1 MKLFAKKHKDAESKS
16 SFGILLAMS
25 SLPCSSIE
33 AHGGASISSNTW
45 KAEKKQKEEKTTKS
59 N

>member
-16 SFGILLAMS
+16 SFGILLATS
-25 SLPCSSIE
+25 SLPCSSVE

-45 KAEKKQKEEKTTKS
+45 KAEINEGREDNKK
-59 N
+59 